1 MNATTH
7 ALTRFTPLALCLA
20 LAACGGGSSDGGQL
34 GTIDPI
40 PLPLD
45 EDYAPVAA
53 RLAVSYPEV
62 IATAYSD
69 LFDLVGVIEDECDEF
84 LTETNLGNDTY
95 QLEVSN
101 CTVQS
106 STSSPITTHERMT
119 NLLLTYT
126 DQPPDTRHIDIAT
139 FEDDV
144 EDIDGFFRTVTLTR
158 ADGTLTA
165 TLDGTGSLAL
175 TNTDAGI
182 TQRIDVYDSTNNLV
196 EDQSSLQH
204 FQLQDYDLALDVTP
218 TTSSAAH
225 NGRLTVF
232 VGAIEAYID
241 IETQT
246 ALEQDIGEDCP
257 YAGQLFV
264 TGSNED
270 EMSINFSGTDVL
282 VMINGADLDYPVTCA
297 EFIEWTAED

>member
-62 IATAYSD
+62 IADTYND
-69 LFDLVGVIEDECDEF
+69 LFALVDDIRNECDEF
-84 LTETNLGNDTY
+84 LTETDLGDGAFSLKVENCAVAPPSPPMTY
-95 QLEVSN
+95 
-101 CTVQS
+101 
-106 STSSPITTHERMT
+106 HERNT
-119 NLLLTYT
+119 NLLLTYVSEAPAT
-126 DQPPDTRHIDIAT
+126 QTYDIST

-144 EDIDGFFRTVTLTR
+144 LDIAGGFRTVQQTR
-158 ADGTLTA
+158 ADGSLTA
-165 TLDGTGSLAL
+165 TSGTDGLAL
-175 TNTDAGI
+175 TNTNASV
-182 TQRIDVYDSTNNLV
+182 TQRVEVYDAVSNTLL
-196 EDQSSLQH
+196 ESQSGLHYFHLQN
-204 FQLQDYDLALDVTP
+204 YDLNFEVTP
-218 TTSSAAH
+218 TATSAEQT
-225 NGRLTVF
+225 GRLTVF

-241 IETQT
+241 IETDT

-257 YAGQLFV
+257 HAGQVLV
-264 TGSNED
+264 TGSND
-270 EMSINFSGTDVL
+270 DDMSIHFSGTDVL
-282 VMINGADLDYPVTCA
+282 VMINGADLEYPITCE
-297 EFIEWTAED
+297 EFIEWTAEE